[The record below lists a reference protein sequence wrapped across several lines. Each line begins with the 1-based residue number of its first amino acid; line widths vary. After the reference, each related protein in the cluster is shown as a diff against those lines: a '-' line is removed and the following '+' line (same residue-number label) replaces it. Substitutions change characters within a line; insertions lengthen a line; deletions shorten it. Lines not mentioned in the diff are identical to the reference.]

1 MALSVRLALELANR
15 SSLNICFE
23 SIVIG
28 VIIFFT
34 VVGNTFVCCAVWRN
48 QRLRTISNMFVV
60 ALAISDSLMGIL
72 CMPFVFGTLIEGRWL
87 FGDAFCRVH
96 GFTGFTLAL
105 VSIHTMSLI
114 AVNRFYCIVKPSKYQ
129 NLFRSSRTRIYI
141 LIVWLFAFVGSV
153 PPFLLDD
160 GGYSFHPGK
169 GMCLYTFESNLVYT
183 IFIEVAYIGCPLLLI
198 SFCYSSVFKEV
209 YRTNK
214 VFVPNQMAVDQLR
227 VNVQETKITKTL
239 AIVFLGFSIC
249 WLPASIIDTL
259 GAFYGQPRFKREV
272 YLTYTFMAY
281 LSSLINPIIYG
292 ITSRGFRREYKAMLK
307 GLTCHVLWKRNN
319 FHHGQSTTF
328 QESQMEAWQQSRPVE
343 VQG

>member
-1 MALSVRLALELANR
+1 MALADLTSALANR
-15 SSLNICFE
+15 SLLNICVE
-23 SIVIG
+23 SSVIG
-28 VIIFFT
+28 VIVFLT

-105 VSIHTMSLI
+105 ISIHTMSLI
-114 AVNRFYCIVKPSKYQ
+114 AVNRYYCIVKSAKYQ
-129 NLFRSSRTRIYI
+129 HFFRSSRTRFYI
-141 LIVWLFAFVGSV
+141 MFVWLFAFVGSV
-153 PPFLLDD
+153 PPFLLENE
-160 GGYSFHPGK
+160 GYSFQPGK
-169 GMCLYTFESNLVYT
+169 AMCLYTFESNPIYT

-198 SFCYSSVFKEV
+198 LFCYSSVFKEV

-214 VFVPNQMAVDQLR
+214 VFAPNQMTMDQLR

-249 WLPASIIDTL
+249 WLPASIIDIL
-259 GAFYGQPRFKREV
+259 GASYGQPRLKREV
-272 YLTYTFMAY
+272 YLTYTYMAY

-307 GLTCHVLWKRNN
+307 GLTCYMLWKRHDP
-319 FHHGQSTTF
+319 HHGQSSTF
-328 QESQMEAWQQSRPVE
+328 QESQMDVLKQTRPQRQS
-343 VQG
+343 